1 MKFNLN
7 LNDIKY
13 VKILYKDGNDK
24 PCIKK
29 AAIKKTSEKE
39 ILACA
44 KADGDLNIALPQD
57 ITLSIVCD
65 DGLYRTKT
73 ILEAVDKDDPY
84 IFFVIKTP
92 EGMEYQQNREFFRI
106 PVKKECTYCVNTEA
120 GVVQIPAMM
129 NDLSANGISIDIE
142 ASMLPQQD
150 ANIIFDRVA

>member
-1 MKFNLN
+1 MKFKLDN
-7 LNDIKY
+7 IKY

-84 IFFVIKTP
+84 IFFVIKISP
-92 EGMEYQQNREFFRI
+92 INL
-106 PVKKECTYCVNTEA
+106 N
-120 GVVQIPAMM
+120 
-129 NDLSANGISIDIE
+129 NISIKN
-142 ASMLPQQD
+142 LVFCP
-150 ANIIFDRVA
+150 F